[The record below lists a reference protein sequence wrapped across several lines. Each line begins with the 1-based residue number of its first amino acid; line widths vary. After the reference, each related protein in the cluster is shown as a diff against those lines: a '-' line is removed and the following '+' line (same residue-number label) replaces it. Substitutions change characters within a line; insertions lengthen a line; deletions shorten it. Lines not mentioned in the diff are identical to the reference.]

1 MEIIEVAD
9 VLFESILS
17 LNKGGNNLF
26 GIFSKLLILEIMT
39 NQNFSQNGNIIFIDV
54 GTHSC
59 GEIKSF
65 TNSKFFFFKLF
76 KRIMKNIYK
85 KRSISI
91 SKFKSLIINHF
102 KLKNILKKIT
112 LILIEPNYLHF
123 EEKPYKFSSMVL
135 PAAINSTNDSNSRII
150 KLFFANNDPK
160 SAGNS
165 IYSSKGNVNKNHFRN
180 VLSLNSYELLEIL
193 EKTYLHEKSK
203 VILRINCEGMED
215 EIIYEFKKY
224 LANRLKGIMGS
235 LKDVK
240 SIKGNKKYS
249 QLMKFIDD
257 EEIIFVPFSDNLDTW
272 SKAHSFLFSLI

>member
-1 MEIIEVAD
+1 MI
-9 VLFESILS
+9 
-17 LNKGGNNLF
+17 
-26 GIFSKLLILEIMT
+26 
-39 NQNFSQNGNIIFIDV
+39 NQNFSQNGDFILIDI

-76 KRIMKNIYK
+76 KRIIKNIYK
-85 KRSISI
+85 KKSLKITN
-91 SKFKSLIINHF
+91 FKSLIINHF
-102 KLKNILKKIT
+102 RLKKIFKKIT

-123 EEKPYKFSSMVL
+123 NEKPYIFSSMVL
-135 PAAINSTNDSNSRII
+135 PAAIQSKRENNSRTI

-165 IYSSKGNVNKNHFRN
+165 IFSSKGNVNKNNFRN
-180 VLSLNSYELLEIL
+180 VLSLNSSELLDIL
-193 EKTYLHEKSK
+193 NNTYLHESSK
-203 VILRINCEGMED
+203 VVLRINCEGMED

-240 SIKGNKKYS
+240 SIKGKKKYY
-249 QLMKFIDD
+249 QLMEFINN
-257 EEIIFVPFSDNLDTW
+257 EEIIFIPFSDDIDTW
-272 SKAHSFLFSLI
+272 NKAHSFLYSLL

>member
-1 MEIIEVAD
+1 
-9 VLFESILS
+9 
-17 LNKGGNNLF
+17 
-26 GIFSKLLILEIMT
+26 MT
-39 NQNFSQNGNIIFIDV
+39 NQIFSQNGNIIFIDI

-65 TNSKFFFFKLF
+65 TNSKFFFFKLI
-76 KRIMKNIYK
+76 KRIIKNIYK
-85 KRSISI
+85 KRSINISI
-91 SKFKSLIINHF
+91 FSSLIINHF
-102 KLKNILKKIT
+102 KLKNIIKKIT

-135 PAAINSTNDSNSRII
+135 PAAINSSNDSNSRTI

-180 VLSLNSYELLEIL
+180 VLTLNSSELLEIL
-193 EKTYLHEKSK
+193 EKTYFHENSK

>member
-1 MEIIEVAD
+1 
-9 VLFESILS
+9 
-17 LNKGGNNLF
+17 
-26 GIFSKLLILEIMT
+26 MT
-39 NQNFSQNGNIIFIDV
+39 TQNFSQNGNIILVDI

-65 TNSKFFFFKLF
+65 TDSKFLFLKLI
-76 KRIMKNIYK
+76 KRIIKNIYK
-85 KRSISI
+85 KRSLNISNFI
-91 SKFKSLIINHF
+91 KLIINHF
-102 KLKNILKKIT
+102 NLKNVFKKIT
-112 LILIEPNYLHF
+112 LILVEPNYLHF

-135 PAAINSTNDSNSRII
+135 PAAINSTNDNNSSRTI

-165 IYSSKGNVNKNHFRN
+165 IFSSKGNVNKNNFRN
-180 VLSLNSYELLEIL
+180 VLSLNSYELLKIL
-193 EKTYLHEKSK
+193 ENTYLHKNSK

-224 LANRLKGIMGS
+224 LKNRLKGIMGS

-240 SIKGNKKYS
+240 SIKGNKKYF

-257 EEIIFVPFSDNLDTW
+257 EEIIFIPFYPDIDTW
-272 SKAHSFLFSLI
+272 SRAHSFLYSLM

>member
-1 MEIIEVAD
+1 
-9 VLFESILS
+9 
-17 LNKGGNNLF
+17 
-26 GIFSKLLILEIMT
+26 MT
-39 NQNFSQNGNIIFIDV
+39 NQNFSQNGNIIFIDI

-65 TNSKFFFFKLF
+65 TNSKFFFFKLI
-76 KRIMKNIYK
+76 KRIIKNIYK
-85 KRSISI
+85 KRSINISI
-91 SKFKSLIINHF
+91 FSSLIINHF
-102 KLKNILKKIT
+102 KLKNIVKKIT

-135 PAAINSTNDSNSRII
+135 PAAINSSNDNNSRTI

-180 VLSLNSYELLEIL
+180 VLALNSSELLEII
-193 EKTYLHEKSK
+193 EKTYLHENSK

>member
-1 MEIIEVAD
+1 M
-9 VLFESILS
+9 
-17 LNKGGNNLF
+17 LNQ
-26 GIFSKLLILEIMT
+26 S
-39 NQNFSQNGNIIFIDV
+39 FSQNGDLVLIDV

-65 TNSKFFFFKLF
+65 TNSKFFFFKLI
-76 KRIMKNIYK
+76 KRIIKNIYK
-85 KRSISI
+85 KKSLNILN
-91 SKFKSLIINHF
+91 FKRLIINHF
-102 KLKNILKKIT
+102 KLKNIIKRIT

-123 EEKPYKFSSMVL
+123 DEKLYKFSSMVL
-135 PAAINSTNDSNSRII
+135 PVAISSSNENNSRTV

-165 IYSSKGNVNKNHFRN
+165 IFSSKGNINKNNFRN
-180 VLSLNSYELLEIL
+180 VLSLNSYEVLEIL
-193 EKTYLHEKSK
+193 KNTYLHENSK

-215 EIIYEFKKY
+215 EIIYTFKKY

-240 SIKGNKKYS
+240 SIKGNKKYF

-257 EEIIFVPFSDNLDTW
+257 EEIIFIPFSDDIDTW
-272 SKAHSFLFSLI
+272 SRAHSFLYSLI

>member
-1 MEIIEVAD
+1 MEVYYFQDKD
-9 VLFESILS
+9 V
-17 LNKGGNNLF
+17 NNLY
-26 GIFSKLLILEIMT
+26 GIFQQIINFREMT
-39 NQNFSQNGNIIFIDV
+39 NQNFSKNGNFILIDV

-65 TNSKFFFFKLF
+65 TDSKFFFFKLI
-76 KRIMKNIYK
+76 KRIIKNIYK
-85 KRSISI
+85 KRSLNISNFI
-91 SKFKSLIINHF
+91 SLIINHF
-102 KLKNILKKIT
+102 KLKNVFKKIT

-135 PAAINSTNDSNSRII
+135 PAAVVSTKENNSSRTI

-165 IYSSKGNVNKNHFRN
+165 IFSSKGNVNKNNYRN
-180 VLSLNSYELLEIL
+180 VLCLNSYELLEIL
-193 EKTYLHEKSK
+193 ENTYLNKNSK

-224 LANRLKGIMGS
+224 LANRLKGIMGA

-249 QLMKFIDD
+249 QLMEFIDD
-257 EEIIFVPFSDNLDTW
+257 EEIIFIPFSDDIDTW
-272 SKAHSFLFSLI
+272 SRAHSFLYSLI

>member
-1 MEIIEVAD
+1 
-9 VLFESILS
+9 
-17 LNKGGNNLF
+17 
-26 GIFSKLLILEIMT
+26 MT
-39 NQNFSQNGNIIFIDV
+39 NQIFSQNGNIIFIDI

-65 TNSKFFFFKLF
+65 TNSKFFFFKLI
-76 KRIMKNIYK
+76 KRIIKNIYK
-85 KRSISI
+85 KRSINISI
-91 SKFKSLIINHF
+91 FSSLIINHF
-102 KLKNILKKIT
+102 KLKNIIKKIT

-123 EEKPYKFSSMVL
+123 EEKPYKFSSMVI
-135 PAAINSTNDSNSRII
+135 PAAINSTNDSNSRTI
-150 KLFFANNDPK
+150 KLFFADNDPK

-180 VLSLNSYELLEIL
+180 VLALNSSELLEIL
-193 EKTYLHEKSK
+193 EKTYFHENSK
-203 VILRINCEGMED
+203 VILRINCEGMKD

>member
-1 MEIIEVAD
+1 
-9 VLFESILS
+9 
-17 LNKGGNNLF
+17 
-26 GIFSKLLILEIMT
+26 MT
-39 NQNFSQNGNIIFIDV
+39 NQNFSQNGNIIFIDI

-65 TNSKFFFFKLF
+65 TNSKFFFFKLI
-76 KRIMKNIYK
+76 KRIIKNIYK
-85 KRSISI
+85 KRSINISI
-91 SKFKSLIINHF
+91 FSSLIINHF
-102 KLKNILKKIT
+102 KLKNTIKRIT

-135 PAAINSTNDSNSRII
+135 PAAINSSNDNDSRTI

-180 VLSLNSYELLEIL
+180 VLALNSSELLEIL
-193 EKTYLHEKSK
+193 EKTYLHENSK

>member
-1 MEIIEVAD
+1 
-9 VLFESILS
+9 
-17 LNKGGNNLF
+17 
-26 GIFSKLLILEIMT
+26 MT
-39 NQNFSQNGNIIFIDV
+39 NQNFSQNGNIIFIDI

-65 TNSKFFFFKLF
+65 TNSKFFFFKLI
-76 KRIMKNIYK
+76 KRIIKNIYK
-85 KRSISI
+85 KRSINISI
-91 SKFKSLIINHF
+91 FSSLIINHF
-102 KLKNILKKIT
+102 KLKNTIKRIT

-135 PAAINSTNDSNSRII
+135 PAAINSSNDNDSRTI

-180 VLSLNSYELLEIL
+180 VLALNSSELLEIL

-224 LANRLKGIMGS
+224 LSNRLKGIMGS

>member
-1 MEIIEVAD
+1 
-9 VLFESILS
+9 
-17 LNKGGNNLF
+17 
-26 GIFSKLLILEIMT
+26 MT
-39 NQNFSQNGNIIFIDV
+39 NQIFSQNGNIIFIDI

-65 TNSKFFFFKLF
+65 TNSKFFFFKLI
-76 KRIMKNIYK
+76 KRIIKNIYK
-85 KRSISI
+85 KRSINISI
-91 SKFKSLIINHF
+91 FSSLIINHF
-102 KLKNILKKIT
+102 KLKNIIKKIT

-123 EEKPYKFSSMVL
+123 EEKPYKFSSMVI
-135 PAAINSTNDSNSRII
+135 PAAINSTNDSNSRTI

-180 VLSLNSYELLEIL
+180 VLALNSSELLEIL
-193 EKTYLHEKSK
+193 EKTYFHENSK

>member
-1 MEIIEVAD
+1 
-9 VLFESILS
+9 
-17 LNKGGNNLF
+17 
-26 GIFSKLLILEIMT
+26 MT
-39 NQNFSQNGNIIFIDV
+39 NQIFSQNGNIIFIDI

-65 TNSKFFFFKLF
+65 TNSKFFFFKLI
-76 KRIMKNIYK
+76 KRIIKNIYK
-85 KRSISI
+85 KRSINISI
-91 SKFKSLIINHF
+91 FSSLIINHF
-102 KLKNILKKIT
+102 KLKNIIKKIT

-135 PAAINSTNDSNSRII
+135 PAAINSTNDSNSRTI

-180 VLSLNSYELLEIL
+180 VLTLNSSELLEIL
-193 EKTYLHEKSK
+193 EKTYFHENSK

>member
-1 MEIIEVAD
+1 
-9 VLFESILS
+9 
-17 LNKGGNNLF
+17 
-26 GIFSKLLILEIMT
+26 MT
-39 NQNFSQNGNIIFIDV
+39 NQNFSQNGNFILIDV

-65 TNSKFFFFKLF
+65 TDSKFFFFKLI
-76 KRIMKNIYK
+76 KRIIKNIYK
-85 KRSISI
+85 KRSLNLSDFI
-91 SKFKSLIINHF
+91 SLIINHF
-102 KLKNILKKIT
+102 KLKNVSKKIT

-123 EEKPYKFSSMVL
+123 GEKPYKFSSMVL
-135 PAAINSTNDSNSRII
+135 PAAINSNYDNNSTRTI

-165 IYSSKGNVNKNHFRN
+165 IFSSKTNVNSNNFSN

-193 EKTYLHEKSK
+193 ENSYLHENSK

-249 QLMKFIDD
+249 QLMKYIND
-257 EEIIFVPFSDNLDTW
+257 EEIIFIPFSDDIDTW
-272 SKAHSFLFSLI
+272 KRAHPFLYSLI

>member
-1 MEIIEVAD
+1 
-9 VLFESILS
+9 
-17 LNKGGNNLF
+17 
-26 GIFSKLLILEIMT
+26 
-39 NQNFSQNGNIIFIDV
+39 
-54 GTHSC
+54 
-59 GEIKSF
+59 
-65 TNSKFFFFKLF
+65 
-76 KRIMKNIYK
+76 
-85 KRSISI
+85 
-91 SKFKSLIINHF
+91 
-102 KLKNILKKIT
+102 
-112 LILIEPNYLHF
+112 
-123 EEKPYKFSSMVL
+123 MVL
-135 PAAINSTNDSNSRII
+135 PAAINSSNDNNSRTI

-180 VLSLNSYELLEIL
+180 VLALNSSELLEIL
-193 EKTYLHEKSK
+193 EKTYLHENSK
-203 VILRINCEGMED
+203 VILRMNCEGMED

>member
-1 MEIIEVAD
+1 MQ
-9 VLFESILS
+9 
-17 LNKGGNNLF
+17 
-26 GIFSKLLILEIMT
+26 
-39 NQNFSQNGNIIFIDV
+39 NQSFSQNGDLILIDI

-65 TNSKFFFFKLF
+65 TNSKFFFFKLI
-76 KRIMKNIYK
+76 KRIIKNIYK
-85 KRSISI
+85 KKSLNILN
-91 SKFKSLIINHF
+91 FKSLIINHF
-102 KLKNILKKIT
+102 KLKNIFKRIT
-112 LILIEPNYLHF
+112 LILIEPNFLHF
-123 EEKPYKFSSMVL
+123 EEKLYKFSSMVL
-135 PAAINSTNDSNSRII
+135 PVAIISSNENNSRTV

-165 IYSSKGNVNKNHFRN
+165 IFSSKGNINKNNFRS
-180 VLSLNSYELLEIL
+180 VLSLTSYEVLEIL
-193 EKTYLHEKSK
+193 KNTYLHNNSK

-215 EIIYEFKKY
+215 EIIYTFKKY

-257 EEIIFVPFSDNLDTW
+257 EKIIFVPFSDDIDTW
-272 SKAHSFLFSLI
+272 SKAHSFIYSFN

>member
-1 MEIIEVAD
+1 
-9 VLFESILS
+9 
-17 LNKGGNNLF
+17 
-26 GIFSKLLILEIMT
+26 MT
-39 NQNFSQNGNIIFIDV
+39 NQIFSQNGNIIFIDI

-65 TNSKFFFFKLF
+65 TNSKFFFFKLI
-76 KRIMKNIYK
+76 KRIIKNIYK
-85 KRSISI
+85 KRSINISI
-91 SKFKSLIINHF
+91 FSSLIINHF
-102 KLKNILKKIT
+102 KLKNIIKKIT

-123 EEKPYKFSSMVL
+123 EEKPYKFSSMVI
-135 PAAINSTNDSNSRII
+135 PAAINSTNDSNSRTI

-180 VLSLNSYELLEIL
+180 VLALNSSELLEIL
-193 EKTYLHEKSK
+193 EKTYFHENSK
-203 VILRINCEGMED
+203 VILRINCEGMKD